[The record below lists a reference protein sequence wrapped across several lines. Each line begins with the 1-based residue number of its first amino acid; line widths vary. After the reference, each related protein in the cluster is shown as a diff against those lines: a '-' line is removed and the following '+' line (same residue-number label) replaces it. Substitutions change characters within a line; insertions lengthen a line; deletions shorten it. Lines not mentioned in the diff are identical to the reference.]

1 MPNSTSI
8 DYLLINQR
16 QQYASKTF
24 WLGLIVYTIG
34 STLYRAEVLTYRYSE
49 SIQILGLLF
58 LLPSALYLIHFKF
71 ESKYLRF
78 LFFIYIVWLMLVAV
92 RGFKFN
98 SEFVSIMLFNDYMGV
113 LPYFAPLLLLFPKN
127 IFFYKR
133 IFSSIIILGVFS
145 LLFDVV
151 FVRSLIGRDI
161 DNEFKVQLVEE
172 LVRHYALPMTFLLLV
187 YSYQTTTTKLF
198 ALFITFLSVF
208 FAIIRARRGML
219 FTLITPLMFAG
230 IIYFLQS
237 KKKIGLY
244 MISIIVVA
252 FVTMIGLQFFSE
264 SRMFSS
270 IKSRANED
278 TRSGVE
284 NCFYD
289 DMKTTDWI
297 VGRGINGQYYCPIL
311 GNKVESDYRSLIETD
326 YLNII
331 LKGGLISLILFLLI
345 IIPAAVKGI
354 FYSKNNLSKAAGFW
368 ILMWTLSLYPT
379 TVVSFTINYLLLW
392 VCVGICY
399 SPTIRNVPEDMTKI
413 YLSKFSIS

>member
-1 MPNSTSI
+1 MPNSTSV

-24 WLGLIVYTIG
+24 WFGLIVYTIG
-34 STLYRAEVLTYRYSE
+34 STLYRGDTLTYRYSE
-49 SIQILGLLF
+49 SIQVLGLFF
-58 LLPSALYLIHFKF
+58 LLPSALYLIHFRF

-78 LFFIYIVWLMLVAV
+78 LFIIYLLWLMLVAV
-92 RGFKFN
+92 RGFKFS
-98 SEFVSIMLFNDYMGV
+98 SEFVTMMLFNDYLGA
-113 LPYFAPLLLLFPKN
+113 LPYFAPLLVLFPKN

-133 IFSSIIILGVFS
+133 IFSTIVVLGVFS
-145 LLFDVV
+145 LLFDLLY
-151 FVRSLIGRDI
+151 FRSLISRDVE
-161 DNEFKVQLVEE
+161 NEFNVQLVEE

-187 YSYQTTTTKLF
+187 YSYQATTTKLL

-219 FTLITPLMFAG
+219 FTLLTPLMFTA

-244 MISIIVVA
+244 MISIIVAA
-252 FVTMIGLQFFSE
+252 FLGMIALQFFSE
-264 SRMFSS
+264 SRIFNS

-297 VGRGINGQYYCPIL
+297 IGRGIAGQYYCPIL
-311 GNKVESDYRSLIETD
+311 GNKVESDYRPLIETD

-331 LKGGLISLILFLLI
+331 LKGGLISLVLFLLI
-345 IIPAAVKGI
+345 TIPAAVNGI

-368 ILMWTLSLYPT
+368 ILMWILNLYPT

-399 SPTIRNVPEDMTKI
+399 SPTIRNVPEEMTKI